1 MTQPKP
7 TASRAAGGK
16 PITRALVAALE
27 ESAPGT
33 DALGTGVP
41 NLRRIV
47 DNLIGKAI
55 EGDLA
60 AIREI
65 FDRIDGKAPSGPAG
79 ADTQEPRKVM
89 FEWKSN
95 E

>member
-1 MTQPKP
+1 MTQSKLN
-7 TASRAAGGK
+7 ASRGPGGK
-16 PITRALVAALE
+16 PITRALGAALE
-27 ESAPGT
+27 ETAPGT
-33 DALGTGVP
+33 DAP

-55 EGDLA
+55 DGDLA

-79 ADTQEPRKVM
+79 ADSQEPRKVM